1 MEEEEQRIKDLNEFL
16 ANRSSL
22 SYPIRNDREHLID
35 IAMNDLITGNRQRL
49 YDRVMITKDEA
60 EKWIKKYEKK
70 EYENREHLI
79 DIAMKDLFTGNH
91 DKLYD
96 RVIMTDDE
104 AVNWMYKN
112 MKLLKYFPDFT
123 ENRPYG
129 ILILEDV
136 IKKTAPSVEGPSVK
150 DMADM
155 IKILKKPVQV
165 QKQSTRM
172 DEEVDG
178 GSYRRR
184 TKHLKKKHAKKHS
197 NKHFKKSRKCR
208 KYRRN

>member
-22 SYPIRNDREHLID
+22 SYPIRNDREYLID

-60 EKWIKKYEKK
+60 EKWIKEYEKK
-70 EYENREHLI
+70 KYENREHLI

-91 DKLYD
+91 HKLYD
-96 RVIMTDDE
+96 RVIMTHDE

-112 MKLLKYFPDFT
+112 MKLLKYFI
-123 ENRPYG
+123 ENRPYA
-129 ILILEDV
+129 ILILEHV
-136 IKKTAPSVEGPSVK
+136 IKKTAPSVEGPSVN
-150 DMADM
+150 DMTDM
-155 IKILKKPVQV
+155 IEILKKPVQV

-172 DEEVDG
+172 DELDG

-184 TKHLKKKHAKKHS
+184 TKHLKKHAKKHS